1 MTERLGAWK
10 NAPLAYV
17 LAEVRTEQLAD
28 LKNYQAELA
37 AAFRS
42 DFPIQRALVTAR
54 IIATTAGAPSVEAD
68 QDSAWEF
75 ATPDN
80 RVGLILRPYG
90 FVLHATRY
98 RDHSEFLGQF
108 QDALNVIAGKIP
120 SVYVNRLGLRY
131 VDFILP
137 RKGETPEN
145 YVDSRLS
152 PELDLGKIGGP
163 ITAMSLTVYPMPSG
177 RLTLRYMRGAGQP
190 QLPPE
195 LSTIAL
201 EKSALMD
208 APNIAATQP
217 TAIVDIDRV
226 HDFSIREILEP
237 SRARKEFQ
245 GMRDEISE
253 IFKERVITKHARK
266 VWGAE

>member
-177 RLTLRYMRGAGQP
+177 RLTHRFFLNPTLGLAGCLRNGRAQYRGHAAHRHSRHRSCTRFFNSRDLGAQP
-190 QLPPE
+190 RAQG
-195 LSTIAL
+195 I
-201 EKSALMD
+201 
-208 APNIAATQP
+208 
-217 TAIVDIDRV
+217 
-226 HDFSIREILEP
+226 
-237 SRARKEFQ
+237 SR
-245 GMRDEISE
+245 
-253 IFKERVITKHARK
+253 HARRDL
-266 VWGAE
+266 GNIQRACDY